1 MKKNHEDRNTNG
13 IGASKTLK
21 MLVLVVTIAFSSV
34 LSASTNP
41 VEKAEP
47 TSVTET
53 VGNLLK
59 NPDFQFNEDIG
70 AMVEI
75 VINQDDEMVVLSVD
89 TKSETVEKYI
99 KSRLNYKKISKEVL
113 RNRKS
118 FKIPVRITKSMF

>member
-1 MKKNHEDRNTNG
+1 MNVMKKNHEHRNTNG

-34 LSASTNP
+34 LSASTNL

-53 VGNLLK
+53 VGDLLK
-59 NPDFQFNEDIG
+59 NPDFQLNEDIG

-75 VINQDDEMVVLSVD
+75 VINQNDEMVVLSVD
-89 TKSETVEKYI
+89 TKSETVEK
-99 KSRLNYKKISKEVL
+99 
-113 RNRKS
+113 
-118 FKIPVRITKSMF
+118 